1 MQAVK
6 IRKIFW
12 HANWRRR
19 NLDNTNS
26 VPQRGHKDSDF
37 GNMAQIFVGLL
48 ISRLFRELYL
58 YMLKLEWAVK
68 ISSNIE
74 IFFSPFGICGTKIF
88 APTLGKLVGPLC
100 ARFAKTLS
108 FSKIDFCAGNFLR
121 WRKNSYFPHS
131 RWLCGI
137 GGICVGLSEKLRDAL
152 GQT

>member
-108 FSKIDFCAGNFLR
+108 FSKIDFCAGFFYCGDKILISPTLDGYAHR
-121 WRKNSYFPHS
+121 RY
-131 RWLCGI
+131 LCG
-137 GGICVGLSEKLRDAL
+137 SF
-152 GQT
+152 